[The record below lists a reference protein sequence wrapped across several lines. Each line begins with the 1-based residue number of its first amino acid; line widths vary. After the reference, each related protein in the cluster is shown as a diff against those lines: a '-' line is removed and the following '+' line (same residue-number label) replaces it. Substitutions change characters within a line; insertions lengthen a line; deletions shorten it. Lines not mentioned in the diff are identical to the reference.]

1 MYKGKFAQKLKEK
14 FGFDV
19 SALPDYTDEQSGEFI
34 VDVIESSEFMSKL
47 TLEEGVKGKK
57 TIKLLN
63 ADMTL
68 QTMSGCTPAPDGSVT
83 FTGRDL
89 ETSRLYVGI
98 EFCNEDLNGKYTQI
112 LNVLGVSR
120 QDATMP
126 LQEIL
131 LAYLGKL
138 LKRKAQR
145 IIILGDTDSTDP
157 NLVHFDGLLKRL
169 KADPA
174 VNVAYST
181 ETAFTDANG
190 YDLLKALYSAIPA
203 EVFDDGLAV
212 EIVTGRQEARACIDQ
227 VWNDKDFN
235 AKIEARDENGSLTF
249 ELPTTA
255 MNVTTIPELNGTGEA
270 IAFVYP
276 YAFVGTDLE
285 DDMDSLAI
293 KYDDYD
299 NKLKAEAMFRL
310 GTNFVLPQYWTRLRL
325 TPTS

>member
-1 MYKGKFAQKLKEK
+1 MRKNKFAQKLEEK
-14 FGFDV
+14 FNFDV
-19 SALPDYTDEQSGEFI
+19 TALPAYTDEQSENFI
-34 VDVIESSEFMSKL
+34 TDVVESSDFLGRL
-47 TLEEGVKGKK
+47 TLETGVKGKK

-68 QTMSGCTPAPDGSVT
+68 QTMSGCTPEPDGAVT

-89 ETSRLYVGI
+89 ETKRLYVGI
-98 EFCNEDLNGKYTQI
+98 EFCNEDLNSKYTQI
-112 LNVLGVSR
+112 LNVLGVKR
-120 QDATMP
+120 QDATLP
-126 LQEIL
+126 LEEIL

-145 IIILGDTDSTDP
+145 VIILGDTDSVDP
-157 NLVHFDGLLKRL
+157 DLLHFDGLLKRV
-169 KADPA
+169 KADA
-174 VNVAYST
+174 SVNVAQSL
-181 ETAFTDANG
+181 ETAFDSTNG
-190 YDLLKALYSAIPA
+190 YDILKTLYGEIPP
-203 EVFDDGLAV
+203 EVFDDGLAM

-235 AKIEARDENGSLTF
+235 AKIDATDENGSLSF

-255 MNVTTIPELNGTGEA
+255 TTVRTIPELNGTGEA
-270 IAFVYP
+270 IAFIYP

-285 DDMDSLAI
+285 EDMDSLAI

-325 TPTS
+325 TPIS